1 MDVEFLKVL
10 ANRVRLLLAQQKIAI
25 SRGQALDLA
34 AALPGR
40 RIWPEV
46 QAFSSE
52 LGPIQLDLAAAR
64 RLSKRLLDKHS
75 QRWEPTLLLRALSG
89 ETFSDQLPDP
99 VLGVNRTPVYL
110 RAEICLELHNPL
122 DAIRFLR
129 NLPQPIEL
137 RRISNEGMTVQLL
150 ASQNPC
156 IVLMRSVPRVRAA
169 DDVQEIRDVLA
180 HQGVKTVMVEAVQ
193 SPSEAHPVED

>member
-10 ANRVRLLLAQQKIAI
+10 ANRVRLLLAQQQIAI

-89 ETFSDQLPDP
+89 ETFADQLPDP
-99 VLGVNRTPVYL
+99 VRGVNRTPVYL
-110 RAEICLELHNPL
+110 RAEICLELRNSL

-150 ASQNPC
+150 ASQNPR
-156 IVLMRSVPRVRAA
+156 IVLMRSVPRARAA

-180 HQGVKTVMVEAVQ
+180 HQGVKTVIAEAVQ
-193 SPSEAHPVED
+193 SEREAEPIED